1 MLPLKRGGLAKLGLA
16 IVPTVAL
23 AFGTLCAP
31 AAAAS
36 NTANVSVAVTA
47 GVQATI
53 GVTYST
59 GSNISCNV
67 GTAISGFVAC
77 TNTATLA
84 GTFRSSKTDTGG
96 TSVAITAAAI
106 TGTGTGVIPAT
117 AWEMSCTGGVT
128 GSPANAGTAGT
139 LASNTALSTSAVAC
153 QSWTGE
159 IIANYSLVVAL
170 SLDAAQVPADTYAAS
185 NFTATATAN

>member
-1 MLPLKRGGLAKLGLA
+1 MLRLNRGGLARLGLA
-16 IVPTVAL
+16 IIPSAAL
-23 AFGTLCAP
+23 AFGSLCAP

-53 GVTYST
+53 GVTYSA
-59 GSNISCNV
+59 GSNVSCNV
-67 GTAISGFVAC
+67 GAAITGFIAC
-77 TNTATLA
+77 ANTATLA
-84 GTFRSSKTDTGG
+84 GTFRSSKTDSGG
-96 TSVAITAAAI
+96 TSVSITGAAI
-106 TGTGTGVIPAT
+106 TGTGGGSIPAT
-117 AWEMSCTGGVT
+117 AWEMTCTGGTT
-128 GSPANAGTAGT
+128 GSPTFAGTAGT
-139 LASNTALSTSAVAC
+139 LASSAALSTSAVPC

-170 SLDAAQVPADTYAAS
+170 SLDASQVPADTYAAT

>member
-1 MLPLKRGGLAKLGLA
+1 MLRLNRGGLAKLGLA
-16 IVPTVAL
+16 IIPSAAL

-53 GVTYST
+53 GVSYSS
-59 GSNISCNV
+59 GSNISCNI
-67 GTAISGFVAC
+67 GATITGYVAC

-96 TSVAITAAAI
+96 TSVSVTGAAI
-106 TGTGTGVIPAT
+106 TGSGGGVIPAT
-117 AWEMSCTGGVT
+117 AWEMSCTGGTT
-128 GSPANAGTAGT
+128 GSPANPGTPGT
-139 LASNTALSTSAVAC
+139 LASNTALATTAVAC

-159 IIANYSLVVAL
+159 IIASYSLIVAL

>member
-1 MLPLKRGGLAKLGLA
+1 MLRLYRGGLAKLGLA
-16 IVPTVAL
+16 IVPSVAL
-23 AFGTLCAP
+23 ALGTLCAP

-36 NTANVSVAVTA
+36 NTASVSVAVTA

-53 GVTYST
+53 GVTYSS

-67 GTAISGFVAC
+67 GTAITGFVAC

-84 GTFRSSKTDTGG
+84 GTFRSSKTDSGG
-96 TSVAITAAAI
+96 TSVSI
-106 TGTGTGVIPAT
+106 TGTGGGSIPAT
-117 AWEMSCTGGVT
+117 AWEMTCTGGTT
-128 GSPANAGTAGT
+128 GSPTFPGTAGT
-139 LASNTALSTSAVAC
+139 LASSVALSTSAVAC

-170 SLDAAQVPADTYAAS
+170 SLDASQVPADTYAAT

>member
-1 MLPLKRGGLAKLGLA
+1 MLRLNRGGLAKLGLA
-16 IVPTVAL
+16 IIPAAAL
-23 AFGTLCAP
+23 TFGTLCAP

-36 NTANVSVAVTA
+36 STANVSVAVTA

-53 GVTYST
+53 GVNYSA
-59 GSNISCNV
+59 GSNISCNI
-67 GTAISGFVAC
+67 GATITGFVAC
-77 TNTATLA
+77 ANTATLA

-96 TSVAITAAAI
+96 TSVSITGASI
-106 TGTGTGVIPAT
+106 TGTGGGVIPAT
-117 AWEMSCTGGVT
+117 AWEMTCTGGTT
-128 GSPANAGTAGT
+128 GSPSFPGTPGT
-139 LASNTALSTSAVAC
+139 LANNAALSTSAIAC

-170 SLDAAQVPADTYAAS
+170 SLDASQVPADTYAAT